1 MCFNKWSVVYFQL
14 NIHRHILGTPKTTI
28 ISCKKGRY
36 RCPLNHPVY
45 MNNHQTEASHNCSFI
60 VNTWTTF
67 DQNHSLKVFSDTQL
81 ISGSHNR
88 WWYPLLFISCHAI
101 MSWMIKSQNSAADS
115 NVPRDDKKRQPF
127 AKAAKMK
134 EGMQLKVIFHFLNIA
149 IWLTFLITIRRLR
162 YQICWAFLST
172 PYCLV
177 HLNDPSLI
185 MFCHLVR
192 RCPCLRK

>member
-1 MCFNKWSVVYFQL
+1 MICCKFSAASSETHSRDIQRTLLHLIK
-14 NIHRHILGTPKTTI
+14 RGI
-28 ISCKKGRY
+28 IGAL
-36 RCPLNHPVY
+36 LNHPVY
-45 MNNHQTEASHNCSFI
+45 INNCQTEVSHNCSFI

-88 WWYPLLFISCHAI
+88 RWHPLLFISCRAI

-149 IWLTFLITIRRLR
+149 IWLTFLITIRGLR
-162 YQICWAFLST
+162 YQICWAFRST
-172 PYCLV
+172 PHCLV

-185 MFCHLVR
+185 MFCHLVH